1 MFNLQHKLMDNQ
13 LDALKKHWKSLDSVN
28 IVDTP
33 CEDDCISRT
42 LAGKSI
48 VNRRKLLRFYSLLS
62 IISGVY
68 VVLGPAMLL
77 PLGLFPL
84 WGLVLLSVFFGV
96 CMAMNIYMYN
106 LIDDIDFARMPTLEL
121 LYRVRKAYRVHIR
134 QTFIGIILLIP
145 MLTLMLAFFYAE
157 PATLLGG
164 IVGGIVGGLI
174 GWRNNRRVIRY
185 LREIESEIKSVY
197 E

>member
-1 MFNLQHKLMDNQ
+1 MDNQ

-33 CEDDCISRT
+33 CEEDYISRT
-42 LAGKSI
+42 LEGKS
-48 VNRRKLLRFYSLLS
+48 VGNRRKLLRFYRLLS

-121 LYRVRKAYRVHIR
+121 LCRVRKAYRVHIR
-134 QTFIGIILLIP
+134 RNHTPCSDAHTDVGLLLCRTGHSLGRHSRRHSRRIDRMAQQSKGDSLSARDRIRGQIGLRIIR
-145 MLTLMLAFFYAE
+145 F
-157 PATLLGG
+157 
-164 IVGGIVGGLI
+164 
-174 GWRNNRRVIRY
+174 
-185 LREIESEIKSVY
+185 
-197 E
+197 